1 MQREGRTRPYEWHHE
16 WHEERVTDQRYFAQ
30 LAQEK
35 AEKKKAALARAQS
48 ANAASSSQANHE
60 VDDEDRL
67 TTAQEA
73 EIRAAL
79 ADYKQRFLAKHGQ
92 AEWDKEIGAT
102 RNPATFH
109 LSLEELI
116 ARPARTTL

>member
-16 WHEERVTDQRYFAQ
+16 WHEERLTDQRYFAQ

-60 VDDEDRL
+60 VDDKDRL
-67 TTAQEA
+67 TTAQET
-73 EIRAAL
+73 EIRAAF
-79 ADYKQRFLAKHGQ
+79 ADYKQRYLAKHGQ
-92 AEWDKEIGAT
+92 AVWDKGDWYG
-102 RNPATFH
+102 NPLDLLVPH
-109 LSLEELI
+109 LEELI
-116 ARPARTTL
+116 ARPAPTA